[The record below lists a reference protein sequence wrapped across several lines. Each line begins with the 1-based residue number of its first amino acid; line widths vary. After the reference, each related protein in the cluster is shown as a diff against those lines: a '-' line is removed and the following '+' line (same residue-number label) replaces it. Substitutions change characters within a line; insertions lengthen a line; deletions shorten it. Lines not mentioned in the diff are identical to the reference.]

1 LIRKFTALLLALM
14 LALPLLALAETT
26 TQAPDA
32 QAETQP
38 NYFASLVVQ
47 DIYGNAFDASVF
59 DGKPALINI
68 WSDWCGYCLEE
79 MPALNKLAEV
89 YKDRMTFVGLLL
101 EGATV
106 AADGE
111 WKLVQDKLDAA
122 IQVVEA
128 RGVTYPTIVPDMSL
142 LYHLHASDLRLQGY
156 PTTWFIGADGMIY
169 HVEVSAHSEEG
180 WISLIDQVLAYM
192 EEQGVAVAP

>member
-1 LIRKFTALLLALM
+1 MKRKFIALLLALM
-14 LALPLLALAETT
+14 LALPLLALAETA

-32 QAETQP
+32 EAQP

-106 AADGE
+106 TADGE

-128 RGVTYPTIVPDMSL
+128 RGVTYPTIVPDKDL
-142 LYHLHASDLRLQGY
+142 LITLHASELRLQGY

-169 HVEVSAHSEEG
+169 HVEARAHNEEG

>member
-1 LIRKFTALLLALM
+1 MKRKFTALLLAL
-14 LALPLLALAETT
+14 LLLPLLALAETA

-32 QAETQP
+32 EAQP

-68 WSDWCGYCLEE
+68 WADWCGPCLHE

-111 WKLVQDKLDAA
+111 WGLVQDKLDAA
-122 IQVVEA
+122 IKVVEA

-142 LYHLHASDLRLQGY
+142 LYHLHASADLQVQGF
-156 PTTWFIGADGMIY
+156 PTTWFLGADGMIY
-169 HVEVSAHSEEG
+169 HVQLGPLTEED

>member
-1 LIRKFTALLLALM
+1 M
-14 LALPLLALAETT
+14 LALPLLALAETA

-32 QAETQP
+32 EAQP

-106 AADGE
+106 TADGE

-169 HVEVSAHSEEG
+169 HVEVSAHSEED

>member
-1 LIRKFTALLLALM
+1 MKRKFIALLLALM
-14 LALPLLALAETT
+14 LALPLLALAETA

-32 QAETQP
+32 EAQP

-106 AADGE
+106 TADGE

-122 IQVVEA
+122 IKVVEA
-128 RGVTYPTIVPDMSL
+128 RGVTYPTIVPDKDL
-142 LYHLHASDLRLQGY
+142 LITLHASELRLQGY

-169 HVEVSAHSEEG
+169 HVEARAHNEED

>member
-1 LIRKFTALLLALM
+1 MKRKFIALLLALM
-14 LALPLLALAETT
+14 LALPLLALAETA

-32 QAETQP
+32 EAQP

-106 AADGE
+106 TADGE

-122 IQVVEA
+122 IKVVEA
-128 RGVTYPTIVPDMSL
+128 RGVTYPTIVPDKDL
-142 LYHLHASDLRLQGY
+142 LITLHASELRLQGY

-169 HVEVSAHSEEG
+169 HVEARAHDEEG

>member
-1 LIRKFTALLLALM
+1 MKRKFTALLLALM

-32 QAETQP
+32 EAQP

-106 AADGE
+106 TADGE

-122 IQVVEA
+122 IKVVEA
-128 RGVTYPTIVPDMSL
+128 RGVTYPTIVPDKDL
-142 LYHLHASDLRLQGY
+142 LITLHASELRLQGY

-169 HVEVSAHSEEG
+169 HVEARAHNEEG

-192 EEQGVAVAP
+192 EEQGVAAAP